1 MPGAITT
8 CPMSA
13 GPSRRSRLAAW
24 APFALVIAGSAA
36 LFGFDLGRRVLA
48 TNDEARFPVMARDI
62 LANGHWLLPETSS
75 GPMLNKPPLHAWLIA
90 LAAWPAGG
98 VSQRAAVVPSFLGA
112 LLVVML
118 TCWIARRLFE
128 PGVALV
134 AGVIVATTAG
144 MYALARSPVP
154 DMTLACGIVAAVCA
168 FVAAELDGHR
178 GAWLGF
184 YVLVGL
190 ACWVK
195 GPAGLLPL
203 VVALAYELTAFGWRG
218 LTRMRAGVGVVILVI
233 LIAPWWALA
242 ASAGQG
248 QFVHDVVRADM
259 LQGYNPL
266 RALTWHR
273 IVEPVGAAATILFP
287 WSVLLPFAVW
297 WAARRW
303 RTAAAGERLA
313 LVWALAVFVVVAA
326 SARQRWRYYLPL
338 CVPGA
343 LVIAPWLLA
352 RLPRRK
358 TAATMVAGAVA
369 AGILVAGGSYD
380 AARDRRGTQFP
391 TIARA
396 LEGTHSP
403 VFALDAPELVFS
415 FYLERP
421 IRAISAPA
429 ELSGLDPPLYVIARS
444 APADSFDPFAEGRVN
459 GRSFVLWVKRSIRS
473 VSFGSH
479 AVGSP
484 GRG

>member
-1 MPGAITT
+1 
-8 CPMSA
+8 MSA
-13 GPSRRSRLAAW
+13 GPSRRSRFLAW
-24 APFALVIAGSAA
+24 TPFAIVIAGSAA

-62 LANGHWLLPETSS
+62 LANGHWLLPETSG

-90 LAAWPAGG
+90 LAAWPVGG

-112 LLVVML
+112 LVVVML

-128 PGVALV
+128 PGIALV
-134 AGVIVATTAG
+134 AGVIVGTTAG

-154 DMTLACGIVAAVCA
+154 DMTLACGIVAAMAA
-168 FVAAELDGHR
+168 FVAAELHGQR

-203 VVALAYELTAFGWRG
+203 LVALVYELTAFGWRG
-218 LTRMRAGVGVVILVI
+218 ARRMRAGVGVAILVI

-242 ASAGQG
+242 ANAGRA
-248 QFVHDVVRADM
+248 QFVDDVVRADM
-259 LQGYNPL
+259 MHGYNPL
-266 RALTWHR
+266 RALAWHR
-273 IVEPVGAAATILFP
+273 IVEPLGAAATILFP

-303 RTAAAGERLA
+303 KTAAAAGERLA
-313 LVWALAVFVVVAA
+313 LVWALVVFVVVAA
-326 SARQRWRYYLPL
+326 SSRQRWRYYLPL

-343 LVIAPWLLA
+343 LLIAPWLLT
-352 RLPRRK
+352 RLGRRK

-369 AGILVAGGSYD
+369 AGILVVGGSYIAD
-380 AARDRRGTQFP
+380 RDNRSTQFP

-396 LEGTHSP
+396 LEGTPAP

-429 ELSGLDPPLYVIARS
+429 ELRGLDPPLYVIARS
-444 APADSFDPFAEGRVN
+444 APTDSFDPLAEGRVN
-459 GRSFVLWVKRSIRS
+459 RRSFVLWVKRSIRAAS
-473 VSFGSH
+473 SGSR
-479 AVGSP
+479 AVGAP
-484 GRG
+484 GRAR

>member
-1 MPGAITT
+1 MI
-8 CPMSA
+8 A
-13 GPSRRSRLAAW
+13 GPSRRSRFPAW
-24 APFALVIAGSAA
+24 VPFAIVIAGSAA

-62 LANGHWLLPETSS
+62 LANGHWLLPETSG

-90 LAAWPAGG
+90 LAAWPTGG
-98 VSQRAAVVPSFLGA
+98 VSQRAAAVPSLLGA
-112 LLVVML
+112 LVVVML

-128 PGVALV
+128 PEVALA
-134 AGVIVATTAG
+134 AGVMVATTAG

-154 DMTLACGIVAAVCA
+154 DMTLACGIVGAMAA
-168 FVAAELDGHR
+168 FVAAELHGRR
-178 GAWLGF
+178 GAWLTF
-184 YVLVGL
+184 YVLVGV

-218 LTRMRAGVGVVILVI
+218 ATRMRAGIGLAILVI

-242 ASAGQG
+242 AHAGRE

-259 LQGYNPL
+259 MQGYNPL
-266 RALTWHR
+266 RALAWHR
-273 IVEPVGAAATILFP
+273 IVEPLSAAATILFP

-297 WAARRW
+297 WTARRW
-303 RTAAAGERLA
+303 KTAAVAGERLA

-326 SARQRWRYYLPL
+326 SSRQRWRYYLPL

-343 LVIAPWLLA
+343 LLIAPWLFT
-352 RLPRRK
+352 RLVRRR
-358 TAATMVAGAVA
+358 TAATMAAGAVA
-369 AGILVAGGSYD
+369 AGILVAGASYL
-380 AARDRRGTQFP
+380 AARDSRSTQFP
-391 TIARA
+391 TIVRA
-396 LEGTHSP
+396 LAGTRAP

-415 FYLERP
+415 FYLDRP
-421 IRAISAPA
+421 IRAISAPT
-429 ELSGLDPPLYVIARS
+429 ELRGLDPPLYVIARS

-473 VSFGSH
+473 VSFGSR

-484 GRG
+484 GRGR

>member
-1 MPGAITT
+1 MI
-8 CPMSA
+8 A
-13 GPSRRSRLAAW
+13 GIDRRARLAAW
-24 APFALVIAGSAA
+24 VPFAIVIAGSAA

-134 AGVIVATTAG
+134 AGVMVATTAG

-154 DMTLACGIVAAVCA
+154 DMTLACGLLDPVGA

-203 VVALAYELTAFGWRG
+203 LVALAYEVTAFGWRG
-218 LTRMRAGVGVVILVI
+218 ITHMRAGAGVAILVI

-242 ASAGQG
+242 VSAGRG
-248 QFVHDVVRADM
+248 QFTHDVVRADM

-266 RALTWHR
+266 RALAWHR
-273 IVEPVGAAATILFP
+273 IVGPLGAAATTLFP

-297 WAARRW
+297 WGARRW
-303 RTAAAGERLA
+303 KTAAAPGDRLA
-313 LVWALAVFVVVAA
+313 LVWAAAVFVVVAA
-326 SARQRWRYYLPL
+326 SSRQRWRYYLPL

-343 LVIAPWLLA
+343 LVIAPWLFT

-358 TAATMVAGAVA
+358 TAATMAAAAVA
-369 AGILVAGGSYD
+369 ASILIAGGRYI
-380 AARDRRGTQFP
+380 AARDSRSTQFP

-396 LEGTHSP
+396 L
-403 VFALDAPELVFS
+403 
-415 FYLERP
+415 
-421 IRAISAPA
+421 
-429 ELSGLDPPLYVIARS
+429 
-444 APADSFDPFAEGRVN
+444 
-459 GRSFVLWVKRSIRS
+459 
-473 VSFGSH
+473 
-479 AVGSP
+479 
-484 GRG
+484 